1 MTTPDPSDLPPPP
14 PTALPDVKYVTI
26 EFELVGAF
34 MVAMAQEEAADFPT
48 TVADFMRM
56 LSNYCRQYAQTLSE
70 EPGSAEP
77 APAIVFDDVEGST
90 FAAQFIP
97 HDTPELPGLGIW
109 EVDSV
114 LRVLNVREDATMALF
129 QNRADH
135 VNIRLPER
143 GNIGAKVLLAQ
154 ELQHMGGKF
163 PNMPYIEPYFDDRMT
178 AMQFVWAN
186 VGDYTTR
193 SCR

>member
-1 MTTPDPSDLPPPP
+1 
-14 PTALPDVKYVTI
+14 
-26 EFELVGAF
+26 
-34 MVAMAQEEAADFPT
+34 
-48 TVADFMRM
+48 
-56 LSNYCRQYAQTLSE
+56 
-70 EPGSAEP
+70 
-77 APAIVFDDVEGST
+77 
-90 FAAQFIP
+90 
-97 HDTPELPGLGIW
+97 
-109 EVDSV
+109 
-114 LRVLNVREDATMALF
+114 MALF